1 MLEQYIAHDYLRFVV
16 ILIGGFIL
24 LRIFI
29 FLIEKV
35 VLKLTI
41 KTKTKLDDLL
51 VKKTSKPITFLILM
65 IVLRVALNEVFLGEK
80 FGDILNK
87 IVMSIII
94 LAIFIVA
101 YSVFF
106 LVINRGW
113 KKLRKGEDKGK
124 NQGMFHLLEGTL
136 KVVFVVAIFLII
148 LQFWGVAIGPLLA
161 GIGIGGIAIAFA
173 LQSSLGN
180 IFGGISIILDDSIR
194 VGDLVNLADGV
205 SGKILKI
212 GLRSTKIMTF
222 DNEVI
227 IIPNGKL
234 ADSNIHNVAKPE
246 PKSRVVIPF
255 SVAYGSDIG
264 KVKKLILIE
273 IKKITGY
280 IEDPEPVVRFL
291 KMADSGLEFKAY
303 FFVDTFENRFNAI
316 DEANTRI
323 YNALNG
329 AKISIPFPQV
339 DVHLKRK

>member
-16 ILIGGFIL
+16 VLLGGFFVLRLFTFIL
-24 LRIFI
+24 
-29 FLIEKV
+29 EKL
-35 VLKLTI
+35 VLKLTV

-51 VKKTSKPITFLILM
+51 VKKLSKPLTFLVLM
-65 IVLRVALNEVFLGEK
+65 IVLRVALNELVLGEK
-80 FGDILNK
+80 IGDILNK
-87 IVMSIII
+87 IVFSLIII
-94 LAIFIVA
+94 CIFIVV

-106 LVINRGW
+106 LVINTGW
-113 KKLRKGEDKGK
+113 KKLNKEQNKGK
-124 NQGMFHLLEGTL
+124 NQGIFHLLEGTL
-136 KVVFVVAIFLII
+136 KVVFVIVIFLII

-173 LQSSLGN
+173 LQSSLAN
-180 IFGGISIILDDSIR
+180 IFGGISIILDDSVR

-227 IIPNGKL
+227 IVPNGKL
-234 ADSNIHNVAKPE
+234 ADSNIHNIAKPE

-255 SVAYGSDIG
+255 GVAYGSDVE
-264 KVKKLILIE
+264 KVKKIVLQE
-273 IKKITGY
+273 IKKIIGFVNA
-280 IEDPEPVVRFL
+280 PEPIVRFL
-291 KMADSGLEFKAY
+291 KMADSGLDFKAY

-323 YNALNG
+323 YNALNK

-339 DVHLKRK
+339 DVHMKK